1 MAYIGNDV
9 RSNEDYKIIDDISSG
24 FNGSTTS
31 FALQVGGATPVPFP
45 KFEQQLLI
53 SVNGVIQEPDPTGSA
68 GFKLLGTNIV
78 FSSAPTNGHAFFG
91 VIYAG
96 ADYVNA
102 GGTFPDGS
110 INFPS
115 ITFSEDT
122 NTGFTRTASGTIS
135 VISDGTKVAQFPTS
149 QGSNGQVL
157 VTDGGGTLSYS
168 STITS
173 PIVSG
178 DLTIPDKI
186 VHTGDTNTAIR
197 FPAADT
203 FSVETAGTEKLR
215 VDSGGHISIGT
226 ATSRAIGGSVERK
239 LQVEATSADAGV
251 AITRNSANAVGP
263 FLSFGK
269 SRSSSVGG
277 TTVVQ
282 SGDQLGQINFSGAD
296 GSDIVSN
303 AASIRALVDGTP
315 GSNDMPGRLE
325 FSTTADGAASPTARM
340 TIKADGNV
348 GIGTAIPSV
357 PSGTALEISGSSV
370 SRLKLSNSTTG
381 TGSTDGFQI
390 YTSGNTAILENKE
403 NAEMRFYTNASE
415 RLRLDSS
422 GKVGIGTTSPDTRLH
437 VHKASAGSASSDNN
451 SVLTLENN
459 NHCILQMLSPAASS
473 NRIMFGDPDATNSGE
488 INYDHNINTLLIKT
502 NGSEQIRVDSSG
514 NVGIGLTSSPV
525 SSNSEQGVFLA
536 GADTTQSVIASNST
550 PLVINRVG
558 TGGND
563 RNCLELR
570 NNGTLRGNIGAIGA
584 ANGMYFETG
593 TSEAMRIDSSGR
605 VGIGTSSPSTP
616 LHVST
621 NTDGTSDLLT
631 LHADAD
637 GQNANNG
644 IASIKFMGNSNHAA
658 FIKGGHTANGDTIL
672 TFHTDAHD
680 SGINP
685 EERMRIESDGN
696 VRITSQHLRFDTTG
710 KGIIFGIEGG
720 SDRPSIV
727 GNYTSS
733 TNNNIAFNTTG
744 SERMRIDMAGRLLIG
759 HSVSQTIGSNSHPL
773 VQLNVNSNQQVLTL
787 ARFENSSAGPGMVLG
802 KSRASSAGNYT
813 VVQNGDG
820 LGTITFSGAD
830 GTDLISRGAAI
841 EAQVDGT
848 PGNNDMPGRLVF
860 MTTADDSDSPT
871 ERMRID
877 SSGVLSIGTT
887 SPNGS
892 ASKLQVEDSGENNV
906 YFVGN
911 TTTSGARLILQ
922 NKNTTANSFTGVLGA
937 DGGGQTTASI
947 NFYSADNDTNEGYLT
962 LETRPASGIPT
973 EALRID
979 SSGNVGLGVT
989 SVSDARFRIKGAN
1002 NTTTAFNDGLM
1013 VTSNNETVYKK
1024 YSWMGIEAKGG
1035 MVFSETNSGSLV
1047 ETMRIDTSGRVF
1059 VGTTTTTPHNDGSG
1073 ILIHPTQG
1081 VIVGVKDTHA
1091 GIFAR
1096 HDSDGECIRFQRATA
1111 DVGSIDVSSSST
1123 SYNTSSD
1130 YRLKENVVAI
1140 SDGITRLKTL
1150 KPSRFNFK
1158 VDKDTTVD
1166 GFLAHEVT
1174 AVPEAITGT
1183 KDEVVT
1189 QAMIDAGEYEEG
1201 TLNDP
1206 IYQGIDQSKLVP
1218 LLVAAVQELITKVE
1232 TLEAA

>member
-422 GKVGIGTTSPDTRLH
+422 G
-437 VHKASAGSASSDNN
+437 
-451 SVLTLENN
+451 
-459 NHCILQMLSPAASS
+459 
-473 NRIMFGDPDATNSGE
+473 
-488 INYDHNINTLLIKT
+488 
-502 NGSEQIRVDSSG
+502 
-514 NVGIGLTSSPV
+514 NVGIGVSSPATILHISQTNPELRIQGTNGNGGV
-525 SSNSEQGVFLA
+525 HKIFSAGVNSESLQLTGASNLLFN
-536 GADTTQSVIASNST
+536 ADTQFFRSSDE
-550 PLVINRVG
+550 G
-558 TGGND
+558 T
-563 RNCLELR
+563 E
-570 NNGTLRGNIGAIGA
+570 
-584 ANGMYFETG
+584 Y
-593 TSEAMRIDSSGR
+593 MRIDSSGR
-605 VGIGTSSPSTP
+605 LLLGTSTARAVGGESAPV
-616 LHVST
+616 LH
-621 NTDGTSDLLT
+621 
-631 LHADAD
+631 
-637 GQNANNG
+637 
-644 IASIKFMGNSNHAA
+644 
-658 FIKGGHTANGDTIL
+658 
-672 TFHTDAHD
+672 
-680 SGINP
+680 
-685 EERMRIESDGN
+685 
-696 VRITSQHLRFDTTG
+696 
-710 KGIIFGIEGG
+710 IEGA
-720 SDRPSIV
+720 
-727 GNYTSS
+727 GNT
-733 TNNNIAFNTTG
+733 
-744 SERMRIDMAGRLLIG
+744 
-759 HSVSQTIGSNSHPL
+759 SNSWVNLTRFQAGNASANFQFAKARSNTPGTYTL
-773 VQLNVNSNQQVLTL
+773 VQSGDN
-787 ARFENSSAGPGMVLG
+787 LG
-802 KSRASSAGNYT
+802 AISF
-813 VVQNGDG
+813 
-820 LGTITFSGAD
+820 LGAD
-830 GTDLISRGAAI
+830 GTDMANYAAQI
-841 EAQVDGT
+841 AAQVDGT
-848 PGNNDMPGRLVF
+848 AASNDMPGRLVF
-860 MTTADDSDSPT
+860 STTASGAGTVT

-877 SSGVLSIGTT
+877 SSGNVIVKTNDVALSGSGTLRINSGSTAGALNLDGGASNHGGEINLLGGSNGGRILFRSGVGAGQQGEKMRLNENGNLGIGTT
-887 SPNGS
+887 SPSSILTLNH
-892 ASKLQVEDSGENNV
+892 ATNPAIRFEDSGTKVVQINAEGSSTNFGSFEGKALV
-906 YFVGN
+906 FA
-911 TTTSGARLILQ
+911 TS
-922 NKNTTANSFTGVLGA
+922 TG
-937 DGGGQTTASI
+937 
-947 NFYSADNDTNEGYLT
+947 SAFSE
-962 LETRPASGIPT
+962 RM
-973 EALRID
+973 RID
-979 SSGNVGLGVT
+979 LAGNVGIG
-989 SVSDARFRIKGAN
+989 
-1002 NTTTAFNDGLM
+1002 
-1013 VTSNNETVYKK
+1013 
-1024 YSWMGIEAKGG
+1024 
-1035 MVFSETNSGSLV
+1035 
-1047 ETMRIDTSGRVF
+1047 TSGPKAGLHV
-1059 VGTTTTTPHNDGSG
+1059 
-1073 ILIHPTQG
+1073 
-1081 VIVGVKDTHA
+1081 DT
-1091 GIFAR
+1091 
-1096 HDSDGECIRFQRATA
+1096 
-1111 DVGSIDVSSSST
+1111 
-1123 SYNTSSD
+1123 
-1130 YRLKENVVAI
+1130 ENM
-1140 SDGITRLKTL
+1140 
-1150 KPSRFNFK
+1150 FNLWK
-1158 VDKDTTVD
+1158 
-1166 GFLAHEVT
+1166 
-1174 AVPEAITGT
+1174 
-1183 KDEVVT
+1183 
-1189 QAMIDAGEYEEG
+1189 
-1201 TLNDP
+1201 
-1206 IYQGIDQSKLVP
+1206 
-1218 LLVAAVQELITKVE
+1218 
-1232 TLEAA
+1232 